1 MIKYILLIML
11 SIVFVIMYGI
21 YYTACPIQKIPKIT
35 VDNIVDKTKEVIQ
48 FKPYN
53 NNIKNETLY
62 TQIKELPLE
71 YITNIEHVKDSST
84 SYVIIHYQFGKYN
97 FGMLTM
103 NYQDYKKI
111 EQQIIKYTIEKIK

>member
-48 FKPYN
+48 FKPY
-53 NNIKNETLY
+53 IKNETLY

-111 EQQIIKYTIEKIK
+111 EQQIIKYTTERIKRY